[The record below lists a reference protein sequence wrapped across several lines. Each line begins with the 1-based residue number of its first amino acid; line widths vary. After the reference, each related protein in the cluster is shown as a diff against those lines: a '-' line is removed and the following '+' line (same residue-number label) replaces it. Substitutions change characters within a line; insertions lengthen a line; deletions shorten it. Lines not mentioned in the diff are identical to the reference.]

1 MPKSLHYGPEEIRA
15 QSTIHFEDIP
25 VNAYNK
31 TVQEERANFKDE
43 DLVRIYRDIT
53 ILREFESMLTSIK
66 TQSVYNGVETTYPGP
81 AHLSVGQEAACV
93 GQAYLMTPNDYQFG
107 SHRSHSEIL
116 AKSLSSI
123 QKLSDDE
130 LMKIM
135 EGFLGGSTLRAVE
148 KMGKCDSVKEL
159 AIRFILYGA
168 LAEIFARKTG
178 FHMRHGRLHAR
189 LLHCPS
195 ACIRTTPSSAVPR
208 TIAAGAALYK
218 KVNDKS
224 GFVVCNI
231 GDGSLGCG
239 PVWEALNFACMDQFH
254 TLWTEDGKQ
263 GGMPILFNIF
273 NNGYGM
279 GGQTKGETMAYDML
293 ARIGA
298 GITPTQ
304 MYAER
309 IDGFNP
315 LAVIDAMKRKLEIL
329 KKGEGPV
336 LLDTLT
342 YRFCGHSVSDQNAYR
357 DEGRNRR
364 VAGRRSHH
372 HLPQGAGG
380 RGRRRRQQI
389 RGYSGRNPRAH
400 DQHAAVM
407 PPIRNSAPTPTSRA
421 IRRLWSA

>member
-168 LAEIFARKTG
+168 LSEIFARKTG
-178 FHMRHGRLHAR
+178 FHMGMAAPCTPSS
-189 LLHCPS
+189 CPS

-208 TIAAGAALYK
+208 P
-218 KVNDKS
+218 S
-224 GFVVCNI
+224 R
-231 GDGSLGCG
+231 
-239 PVWEALNFACMDQFH
+239 
-254 TLWTEDGKQ
+254 
-263 GGMPILFNIF
+263 
-273 NNGYGM
+273 
-279 GGQTKGETMAYDML
+279 L
-293 ARIGA
+293 ARRCI
-298 GITPTQ
+298 
-304 MYAER
+304 
-309 IDGFNP
+309 
-315 LAVIDAMKRKLEIL
+315 
-329 KKGEGPV
+329 
-336 LLDTLT
+336 
-342 YRFCGHSVSDQNAYR
+342 
-357 DEGRNRR
+357 
-364 VAGRRSHH
+364 RRSTTKAASSCATSATVRWAAA
-372 HLPQGAGG
+372 P
-380 RGRRRRQQI
+380 
-389 RGYSGRNPRAH
+389 SGKR
-400 DQHAAVM
+400 
-407 PPIRNSAPTPTSRA
+407 
-421 IRRLWSA
+421 